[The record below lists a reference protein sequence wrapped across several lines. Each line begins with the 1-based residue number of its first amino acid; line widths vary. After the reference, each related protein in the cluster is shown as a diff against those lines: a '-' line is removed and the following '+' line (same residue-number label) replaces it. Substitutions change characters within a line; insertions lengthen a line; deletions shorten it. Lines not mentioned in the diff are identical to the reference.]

1 MFSQLIT
8 EEELSREGVN
18 WSGWRVGVF
27 KFLALF
33 NSIKVVGF
41 VKLLSAI
48 VPTVECFMECFHGA
62 STYRHVLKMDLVK

>member
-8 EEELSREGVN
+8 EEELARERIN

-48 VPTVECFMECFHGA
+48 VPTVECFMEYFHGA
-62 STYRHVLKMDLVK
+62 STYRHILKMDLVK

>member
-1 MFSQLIT
+1 MIV
-8 EEELSREGVN
+8 LSTDNRRRTRTVN

-48 VPTVECFMECFHGA
+48 VPTVECFMEYFHGA